1 MNDFFFLVDL
11 NSWESVNLDL
21 FSLSVHHKDEWM
33 ACDFFVFACD
43 SFLLYWLFL
52 SLISRLFSL
61 PNWTPNNCYHSLFI
75 YQCRSIYLHKLNQR
89 LLEHRLNEL
98 MTFKIIIFWWWR
110 RSVQNNWDII
120 FMSQNTPACF
130 FPFAKK
136 TFRRRSYFVETIKLT
151 AVKLQYKIIVITVI
165 RLSVKIERLQQK
177 ESTAIKSIMLTV
189 IHLPQNARPFD
200 VSIKH
205 ACLVSNLIY
214 LIFEE

>member
-1 MNDFFFLVDL
+1 MQYQANVICLLAFFYRFRSKHFIISHLNEWFFFLVDL

-136 TFRRRSYFVETIKLT
+136 NIS
-151 AVKLQYKIIVITVI
+151 
-165 RLSVKIERLQQK
+165 S
-177 ESTAIKSIMLTV
+177 
-189 IHLPQNARPFD
+189 
-200 VSIKH
+200 
-205 ACLVSNLIY
+205 
-214 LIFEE
+214 